1 MAKQNSLAGLIDK
14 ALALREQMNELKAED
29 EAVRKLISAALA
41 ESGAESAEG
50 REAVAKIRRITVAQ
64 VDDEPAF
71 LKWALLKANRDTLK
85 VGVVGDAW
93 RARVTAGV
101 KVPGVASFTRE
112 DLHIIKQ
119 HKLVDA

>member
-1 MAKQNSLAGLIDK
+1 MPKAKSIAALINR
-14 ALALREQMNELKAED
+14 ALELREQMNVLKAED
-29 EAVRKLISAALA
+29 EQVRKAILA
-41 ESGAESAEG
+41 DLQESGSESAETIH
-50 REAVAKIRRITVAQ
+50 AAAKIRRITVAQ

-71 LKWALLKANRDTLK
+71 LKWALVKTNRDCLK

-112 DLHIIKQ
+112 DLHIVKQ
-119 HKLVDA
+119 HKLTDA